1 MDLHKTQLMVSV
13 IIAAN
18 RSI

>member
-13 IIAAN
+13 LIAAN